1 MEMLH
6 YDFMQRAFYAGG
18 IIAVIASVLGV
29 YLMLRRQAL
38 MADMLSHVS
47 LAGVA
52 AGAVMHINPAL
63 MGFVVAVIGAIA
75 VEYVRRSYKTYSEI
89 SVAII
94 MIGGL
99 STAVVLMS
107 LNQSIN
113 KGFSAYL
120 FGSVVAV
127 NETELYMMVGAA
139 LVGGI
144 FFYTLRRPLYQIT
157 FDEET
162 ARTNGLP
169 VKPIS
174 LGFSIVTGMIVAA
187 AMPIVGVLLVS
198 SLIILPAAL
207 AIRVAPSFVSSLF
220 ISMLIGLVGVF
231 GGLTASYEL
240 STPPGGTIALV
251 LLVFL
256 IAGMAIQK
264 LVLKLKK
271 VSNKGHDSL
280 VNVEQSEVKGFTKDP
295 FTQAQETA
303 PKKAP
308 ETGGKLS

>member
-6 YDFMQRAFYAGG
+6 YDFMQRAFCAGG
-18 IIAVIASVLGV
+18 VIALLASVLGV

-52 AGAVMHINPAL
+52 AGAYLGINPTIT
-63 MGFVVAVIGAIA
+63 GFVVAVIGAII

-94 MIGGL
+94 MVGGL
-99 STAVVLMS
+99 STAVILMN

-127 NETELYMMVGAA
+127 NQTELMLMIIVAII
-139 LVGGI
+139 GGI
-144 FFYTLRRPLYQIT
+144 FFFVFRRPLYQIT

-162 ARTNGLP
+162 AKTNGLP
-169 VKPIS
+169 VKSIS
-174 LGFSIVTGMIVAA
+174 FAFSILTGMIVAA

-198 SLIILPAAL
+198 SLIVLPAAL
-207 AIRVAPSFVSSLF
+207 AIRIAPSFVAAIW
-220 ISMLIGLVGVF
+220 ISMITALIGVF
-231 GGLTASYEL
+231 MGLSASYEL
-240 STPPGGTIALV
+240 STPPGGTIAMV
-251 LLVFL
+251 LLLFL
-256 IAGMAIQK
+256 IIGASIQK
-264 LVLKLKK
+264 LVRKLGK
-271 VSNKGHDSL
+271 
-280 VNVEQSEVKGFTKDP
+280 Q
-295 FTQAQETA
+295 QASRRKNAAGQ
-303 PKKAP
+303 
-308 ETGGKLS
+308 

>member
-6 YDFMQRAFYAGG
+6 YDFMQRAFFAGG

-29 YLMLRRQAL
+29 YLMLRKQAL

-52 AGAVMHINPAL
+52 AGAVLRINPA
-63 MGFVVAVIGAIA
+63 MSGFIVAILGAIV

-89 SVAII
+89 SIAII
-94 MIGGL
+94 MVGGL

-120 FGSVVAV
+120 FGSIVAV
-127 NETELYMMVGAA
+127 NQTELLMILGVA

-144 FFYTLRRPLYQIT
+144 FFYTMRRPLYQIT

-162 ARTNGLP
+162 AKTNGLP
-169 VKPIS
+169 VKQIS
-174 LGFSIVTGMIVAA
+174 LCFSVITGMIVAA

-207 AIRVAPSFVSSLF
+207 AIRIAPSFIAAPYLAM
-220 ISMLIGLVGVF
+220 IIGLIGVF
-231 GGLTASYEL
+231 SGLTASYQL

-251 LLVFL
+251 LLCFL
-256 IAGMAIQK
+256 VTGIGIK
-264 LVLKLKK
+264 KVVLKLGKNRNRK
-271 VSNKGHDSL
+271 FA
-280 VNVEQSEVKGFTKDP
+280 EIEPPIYSEVHRITED
-295 FTQAQETA
+295 
-303 PKKAP
+303 
-308 ETGGKLS
+308 SSI